1 MLLAAHISSRSYC
14 GGWRAGIA
22 DAVSGKENLMN
33 FLRRFLKMIFVP
45 VTLMVV
51 PHARTQTFS
60 LRVPVAGIVFCFLM
74 FLVGTTVVVTVSV
87 RTVEYHSMK
96 ERLETITSH
105 YEEMQST
112 MSSLKKAEA
121 ELRHL
126 FGLKTKK
133 EVLLAA
139 DFADTGSLDMEALK
153 VQINAAI
160 DSAADIKNFLAEQ
173 KDLFLATPA
182 GWPTDGA
189 ISSGY
194 GPRNHPMTGS
204 PGFHSG
210 VDISVAS
217 GSPVRS
223 TAEGVVS
230 YSAWTARS
238 GYTVVVEHGHGFR
251 TAYAHNRKN
260 LVRVGQRVHR
270 DEVIAISGSTG
281 TSTGPHVHYEIWKDG
296 HHVNP
301 TTYISRG

>member
-1 MLLAAHISSRSYC
+1 
-14 GGWRAGIA
+14 
-22 DAVSGKENLMN
+22 MN
-33 FLRRFLKMIFVP
+33 RIRPFLKMIFVP

-51 PHARTQTFS
+51 PHTRTKTLS
-60 LRVPVAGIVFCFLM
+60 LRIPVAGIFFFFAM
-74 FLVGTTVVVTVSV
+74 FLVGTAVVVSVSV

-126 FGLKTKK
+126 FGLKTRKD
-133 EVLLAA
+133 VLLAA
-139 DFADTGSLDMEALK
+139 DFTDTGSLDMDALK

-160 DSAADIKNFLAEQ
+160 ESAADIKKFLAEQ
-173 KDLFLATPA
+173 KDLYLATPM
-182 GWPTDGA
+182 GWPTDGSV
-189 ISSGY
+189 SSGY
-194 GPRNHPMTGS
+194 GLRNHPLTGS

-210 VDISVAS
+210 VDISVPG
-217 GSPVRS
+217 GSQVRS

-230 YSAWTARS
+230 YSGWTARS

-270 DEVIAISGSTG
+270 DEVIAESGSTG
-281 TSTGPHVHYEIWKDG
+281 TSTGPHVHYEIWRNG
-296 HHVNP
+296 RHVNP
-301 TTYISRG
+301 SGYLSRG

>member
-1 MLLAAHISSRSYC
+1 MDRIRLL
-14 GGWRAGIA
+14 
-22 DAVSGKENLMN
+22 
-33 FLRRFLKMIFVP
+33 LKMLFVP

-51 PHARTQTFS
+51 PHARTKTLS
-60 LRVPVAGIVFCFLM
+60 LRVPVVGIAFFCAM
-74 FLVGTTVVVTVSV
+74 FLVGTAVVVSVSV

-96 ERLETITSH
+96 EQLETITTH

-133 EVLLAA
+133 DVLLAA
-139 DFADTGSLDMEALK
+139 DFEDSGSLDMEALK

-160 DSAADIKNFLAEQ
+160 ESAADIKKFLAEQ
-173 KDLFLATPA
+173 KDLYLATPM
-182 GWPTDGA
+182 GWPTDGSV
-189 ISSGY
+189 SSRY
-194 GPRNHPMTGS
+194 GRRNHPLTGS

-210 VDISVAS
+210 VDISVPG
-217 GSPVRS
+217 GSPVRT

-230 YSAWTARS
+230 YSGWTARS

-270 DEVIAISGSTG
+270 DEVIALSGSTG

-296 HHVNP
+296 RHVNP
-301 TTYISRG
+301 SAYFSRG